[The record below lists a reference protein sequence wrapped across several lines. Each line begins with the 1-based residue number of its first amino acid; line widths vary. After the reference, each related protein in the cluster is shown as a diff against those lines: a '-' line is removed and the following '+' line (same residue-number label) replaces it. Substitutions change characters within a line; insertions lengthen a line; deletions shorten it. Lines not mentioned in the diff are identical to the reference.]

1 MSRPSV
7 PHRWGVILAG
17 GEGARLRPLTRTLAG
32 DDRPKQFCAILGDS
46 SLLEGT
52 RRRVVLGVAPQR
64 TLVVV
69 TRTRERFYVP
79 ALASMRA
86 GAVVVQPENRGTGPA
101 VLYALLRLTTLAP
114 RDRVAFFPA
123 DHHVSDDR
131 AFMSHVEAAF
141 EASAER
147 PDLGCC
153 SGSCP
158 MVWTAAATAGS
169 NRVSRSPGARR
180 DLSGACGASPRN
192 PPGPMRTATGR
203 AGR

>member
-1 MSRPSV
+1 MSRASV

-32 DDRPKQFCAILGDS
+32 DDRPKQFCAILGDT

-52 RRRVVLGVAPQR
+52 RRRVMLGVAPQR
-64 TLVVV
+64 TLVMV
-69 TRTRERFYVP
+69 TRTQERFYVP
-79 ALASMRA
+79 ALASMRT
-86 GAVVVQPENRGTGPA
+86 GAVVVQPENRGTAPA

-131 AFMSHVEAAF
+131 AFMSHVDAAF

-147 PDLGCC
+147 CQ
-153 SGSCP
+153 
-158 MVWTAAATAGS
+158 VREAAAGQE
-169 NRVSRSPGARR
+169 RR
-180 DLSGACGASPRN
+180 DQVHARGERDV
-192 PPGPMRTATGR
+192 RHRVRHEGR
-203 AGR
+203 RSAAP